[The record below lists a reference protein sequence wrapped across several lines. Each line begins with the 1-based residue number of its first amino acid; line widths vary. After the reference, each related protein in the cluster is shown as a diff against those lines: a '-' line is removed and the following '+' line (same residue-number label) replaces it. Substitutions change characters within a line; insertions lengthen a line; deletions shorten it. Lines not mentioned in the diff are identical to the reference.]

1 MKKISKVFSEYYI
14 MFAIYCLIGWLYEVL
29 WMWFVVPPFKFTN
42 RGVLF
47 GPFLPIYGFG
57 MLILIIL
64 LKKLMSRKHKA
75 GNTIFLSLSVAIIT
89 TFTYVTFIEFTTPK
103 IYRVDLFLEGYG
115 IGLLLA
121 NIISIVIANIIVKK
135 SKNEYIKDTD
145 LTIFLVFLAIWIITT
160 LIEYVSHYAI
170 DKYANKLLWD
180 YTYDFLNINARVNWD
195 ASRNFAIGGTFLL
208 YTVQPLIIKLNNKLK
223 DKTKLIITLV
233 IGIPMLLDFIFHALL
248 NII

>member
-103 IYRVDLFLEGYG
+103 IYRVDLFLKGYG

-145 LTIFLVFLAIWIITT
+145 LTIF
-160 LIEYVSHYAI
+160 
-170 DKYANKLLWD
+170 
-180 YTYDFLNINARVNWD
+180 
-195 ASRNFAIGGTFLL
+195 
-208 YTVQPLIIKLNNKLK
+208 
-223 DKTKLIITLV
+223 
-233 IGIPMLLDFIFHALL
+233 
-248 NII
+248 